1 MSDIISLKN
10 VVFMTHDNWRAVNG
24 ISCGIRENERVTV
37 SGGSDSGKDM
47 LMRLIAGM
55 DKPSSGCVFVLGQ
68 AVHEMDNDKAAAFRN
83 RHIGIIQR
91 ESGFI
96 EAMSV
101 AENISL
107 PLMVQGIK
115 RDRRMKE
122 ADNLLKTLEIQ
133 HLAQARPAL
142 LSAYETRTACIAR
155 ALITKP
161 RILLLN
167 EVTSRLSERDS
178 DKIIETMNVAA
189 RYGDFTT
196 LWFSDSDNKFDTNRT
211 IQLDNGKIREDI
223 K

>member
-1 MSDIISLKN
+1 MSDMISLKD
-10 VVFMTHDNWRAVNG
+10 VVFMTQGNWRAVNG
-24 ISCGIRENERVTV
+24 ISCGIREHERVTV
-37 SGGSDSGKDM
+37 SGGPDSGKDV

-55 DKPSSGCVFVLGQ
+55 DKPSSGCVFVLGE
-68 AVHEMDNDKAAAFRN
+68 AVHEMGRDKAAAFRN
-83 RHIGIIQR
+83 RHIGIVQR
-91 ESGFI
+91 KSGFT
-96 EAMSV
+96 ETMSV

-107 PLMVQGIK
+107 PLMFQGVK
-115 RDRRMKE
+115 QDRRMKE
-122 ADNLLKTLEIQ
+122 AHSLLKMLGIQ
-133 HLAQARPAL
+133 HVAQARPAL

-178 DKIIETMNVAA
+178 DRIIETMGVAA
-189 RYGDFTT
+189 RNGDFTM

-223 K
+223 I